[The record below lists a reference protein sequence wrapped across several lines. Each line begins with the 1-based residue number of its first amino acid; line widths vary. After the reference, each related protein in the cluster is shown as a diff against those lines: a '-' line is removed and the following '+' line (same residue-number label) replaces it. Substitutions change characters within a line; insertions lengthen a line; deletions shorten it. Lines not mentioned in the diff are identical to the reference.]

1 MDRLR
6 RLHEHLRA
14 ERAPL
19 GGATVAGSS
28 PSPIGVVDLSAWTWG
43 DPTRDVAA
51 ERAAAARA
59 LGDSFER
66 TGFALVVGHGVDP
79 AALRAMREKALTFFN
94 KPQSEKMLFSE
105 GKGYGFGGYL
115 DQEENGAQLLGDFG
129 QPADHV
135 ESVSLA
141 RGIGTSGLSMSQ
153 DRPTVDGEA
162 PQEADEADPRRP
174 TVDAGNGGD
183 SIALATAGAVPPVTD
198 GVEGFAE
205 AVEEYFAG
213 VRGFC
218 EIVERVAEAA
228 LGLPPLAFNEVA
240 RGFSGGVRLAYYPDP
255 EKRPRRQGQQ
265 RYGAH
270 VDSGGITVLSR
281 DAVNPTGLEILV
293 DDEWLPVPPLA
304 DSIVLNVGALL
315 SRYTNG
321 RWKAAQHRVVNGG
334 GQRLSIVTGCVSFRS
349 DAVVGVLPECVD
361 ESGTKFEPV
370 LAGEYISERAAMHR
384 LDYTEGKTEE
394 ELEQLSA
401 EIRAY
406 QV

>member
-6 RLHEHLRA
+6 RLREHLWA

-19 GGATVAGSS
+19 GGATVAGSGAERA
-28 PSPIGVVDLSAWTWG
+28 PSPIGVVDLSSWTWG

-79 AALRAMREKALTFFN
+79 AALRGMREKALTFFN

-141 RGIGTSGLSMSQ
+141 RGIGTSGLSSSSQ

-218 EIVERVAEAA
+218 ETAERVAEAA
-228 LGLPPLAFNEVA
+228 LGLPPLAFNGVA
-240 RGFSGGVRLAYYPDP
+240 RGFSGGVRLAYC
-255 EKRPRRQGQQ
+255 KRNDIAESRIWFS
-265 RYGAH
+265 
-270 VDSGGITVLSR
+270 SGS
-281 DAVNPTGLEILV
+281 
-293 DDEWLPVPPLA
+293 
-304 DSIVLNVGALL
+304 
-315 SRYTNG
+315 
-321 RWKAAQHRVVNGG
+321 Q
-334 GQRLSIVTGCVSFRS
+334 
-349 DAVVGVLPECVD
+349 
-361 ESGTKFEPV
+361 
-370 LAGEYISERAAMHR
+370 
-384 LDYTEGKTEE
+384 
-394 ELEQLSA
+394 
-401 EIRAY
+401 
-406 QV
+406 